1 MEKEYSISEI
11 YGNDKSAII
20 TQKIRYE
27 KLKNKFSEVFGYKPY
42 EFFSSPGRTE
52 ISGNHTDHNRG
63 KVIAASINL
72 DSIAAAAKHNEH
84 IKIFSDGYESPFEV
98 DLNKLEICKSESGT
112 TTALIRG
119 IAAGFKQ
126 KGYKIGGFEAF
137 ITSDVLQGSGLSSS
151 ASVEVLIG
159 TILNHFYNNA
169 EILPEEIA
177 KISQFSE
184 NKYFMKPCGLMDQM
198 ACAVGG
204 IIGIDFKETESPIV
218 EKINF
223 EFSRENYSLIIVHT
237 GGSHFNLTEEY
248 ASIPEEMFS
257 VAAHLGRD
265 VCREINF
272 QTYLENI
279 TELRNKVS
287 DRALLRALHF
297 FKENNRVAKQIEALK
312 NSDFPLFLKY
322 VKESG
327 NSSFK
332 WLQNIYSS
340 SNVSCQNITLAL
352 AMTEEFI
359 EINGAGA
366 CRIHGGGFEGTIQ
379 VFIPKTNV
387 KDYQKFITGLFSDF
401 KIYEL
406 SIRAIGAVKV
416 TGI

>member
-1 MEKEYSISEI
+1 MKKEYSISEI
-11 YGNDKSAII
+11 YGSDKYSIL
-20 TQKIRYE
+20 TQKTRYE
-27 KLKNKFSEVFGYKPY
+27 NLKTKFSEVFGYIPY

-84 IKIFSDGYESPFEV
+84 IKIFSDGYDSPFEV
-98 DLNKLEICKSESGT
+98 DLNKLEISKSESGT
-112 TTALIRG
+112 TTALVRG
-119 IAAGFKQ
+119 IAAGLKQ
-126 KGYKIGGFEAF
+126 NGYKIGGFEAY
-137 ITSDVLQGSGLSSS
+137 ISSDVLPGSGLSSS
-151 ASVEVLIG
+151 ASIEVLIAS
-159 TILNHFYNNA
+159 ILNHFYNDA
-169 EILPEEIA
+169 EIPAEEIA

-184 NKYFMKPCGLMDQM
+184 NKYFMKPCGLMDQT

-204 IIGIDFKETESPIV
+204 IIGIDFKDTESPIV

-248 ASIPEEMFS
+248 TSIPEEMIS
-257 VAAHLGRD
+257 VAAHFGRN
-265 VCREINF
+265 VCREVNF

-279 TELRNKVS
+279 TELRKNVT
-287 DRALLRALHF
+287 DRAILRAFHF
-297 FKENNRVAKQIEALK
+297 FKENERVEKQIEALK
-312 NSDFPLFLKY
+312 NSDFPLFLRY

-340 SNVSCQNITLAL
+340 SNVACQNITLAL

-379 VFIPKTNV
+379 VFIPKINV

-406 SIRAIGAVKV
+406 SIRAVKV